1 MIFKVRQ
8 TPPPKE
14 QLGLWKRGPGDRMGV
29 CLPRAR
35 RGGGDVM
42 SKPPESGTGQSG
54 SKVCRELTHCRPG
67 MAVTNLLH
75 LVALKITC
83 ANDCTHLANF
93 PAFRQWLEH

>member
-8 TPPPKE
+8 TPPPKSSWGCGKGGQE
-14 QLGLWKRGPGDRMGV
+14 IGWVCACPGHG
-29 CLPRAR
+29 
-35 RGGGDVM
+35 GGGDVM

>member
-35 RGGGDVM
+35 RGGGM
-42 SKPPESGTGQSG
+42 
-54 SKVCRELTHCRPG
+54 
-67 MAVTNLLH
+67 
-75 LVALKITC
+75 
-83 ANDCTHLANF
+83 
-93 PAFRQWLEH
+93 